1 MHPGVPQ
8 IMLGL
13 LCIVGG
19 ILITKALGND
29 WGLLVVLL
37 GIVLGC
43 SGGIGLSQSGAKEL
57 GN

>member
-1 MHPGVPQ
+1 MHPGVTQ

-19 ILITKALGND
+19 ILIVKALDNN
-29 WGLLVVLL
+29 WGLLVFLL
-37 GIVLGC
+37 GVVLGC
-43 SGGIGLSQSGAKEL
+43 TGGIGLSQSGAKEI